1 MSVSHESYKNVVLP
15 TKIGWLIFCNCTLFP
30 YKSGGKHLNNRVLA
44 PLTTWNSH
52 FSGVLISLSFILCF
66 ISCCVQLSVQ
76 QSWLI
81 QLGIG
86 WEGSWASC
94 LCISPHSCSRA
105 QLLGKGA
112 YNMSAD
118 PRYLHFPIE
127 VLQDNTNEPEAAY
140 QISTKIESSRKLKS
154 SYKSLED
161 LGQRRQRIKKAT
173 KTRNWLTD
181 AQRSLE
187 KLP

>member
-1 MSVSHESYKNVVLP
+1 M
-15 TKIGWLIFCNCTLFP
+15 GFW
-30 YKSGGKHLNNRVLA
+30 
-44 PLTTWNSH
+44 
-52 FSGVLISLSFILCF
+52 VLISLSFILCF
-66 ISCCVQLSVQ
+66 IWCYVQLSVQ

-105 QLLGKGA
+105 QLLGKRA

-154 SYKSLED
+154 SYKSLEE
-161 LGQRRQRIKKAT
+161 LGQRRQRIKKGN
-173 KTRNWLTD
+173 KNSKLTY
-181 AQRSLE
+181 RRPRITW
-187 KLP
+187 KLPNRVIWVQDQTSKIHVGQIIQCRIKSASG